1 MAFDTTNGTKL
12 ASLIDPEVLA
22 AMVDKKLV
30 DAIKFAPL
38 STIDT
43 TLSGRPGDTIT
54 VPTWEYI
61 GDATEVDEG
70 GAIPIK
76 KLEASTDTAKI
87 KKFGIGVELTDEAVL
102 SGYGDPVGEAVS
114 QIALAIASAVD
125 NDMLTAMT
133 KVKQVSPAQENVDDS
148 VLYALM
154 LFGEDVEGEKVLLCG
169 PEMAASLRY
178 AKGWLPASEISAKI
192 MQTGTIGEVYGCQIV
207 VTNKLRENND
217 MYIVKPGALRTFIK
231 RDTLV
236 ESDRDIY
243 QKFTGI
249 TADKHFVN
257 YIYDQSKI
265 VKIGEAVTDDD
276 DDASKG

>member
-1 MAFDTTNGTKL
+1 MAFDTTHGTKL

-30 DAIKFAPL
+30 DYIKFSPL
-38 STIDT
+38 STVDT
-43 TLSGRPGDTIT
+43 TLAGRPGDTIT

-61 GDATEVDEG
+61 GDATEVGEA

-76 KLEASTDTAKI
+76 KLEASTDSAQI
-87 KKFGIGVELTDEAVL
+87 KKFGIGVQLTDEAML

-114 QIALAIASAVD
+114 QIALSLASAID
-125 NDMLTAMT
+125 NDMLSVMEDAT
-133 KVKQVSPAQENVDDS
+133 KRVDKTSAPDED
-148 VLYALM
+148 VAGALVE
-154 LFGEDVEGEKVLLCG
+154 FGEDVEGEKILLCS
-169 PEMAASLRY
+169 PTDAAMLRM
-178 AKGWLPASEISAKI
+178 AKGWLPASEIASKI
-192 MQTGTIGEVYGCQIV
+192 MVTGTIGEIYGCQV
-207 VTNKLRENND
+207 VISNKLTAKNE
-217 MYIVKPGALRTFIK
+217 MFIVKPGALRTFLK

-243 QKFTGI
+243 NKFTGI

-265 VKIGEAVTDDD
+265 VRIGA
-276 DDASKG
+276 AG